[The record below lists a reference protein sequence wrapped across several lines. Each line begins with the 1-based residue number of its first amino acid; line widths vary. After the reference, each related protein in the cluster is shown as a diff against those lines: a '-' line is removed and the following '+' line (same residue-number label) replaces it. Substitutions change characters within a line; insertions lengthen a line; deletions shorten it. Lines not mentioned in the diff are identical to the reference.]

1 MASQIFRA
9 HGKFCASH
17 PWEVIVALLT
27 IVASMLAMEKSTV
40 TPHQHQQRN
49 CQGWKNNC
57 EGHEAEY
64 VVVDVILMT
73 VIRTSAILYSYY
85 QFLYLNK
92 FGSKYIL
99 GKSLALL
106 QLQCPVVYDCNW
118 K

>member
-27 IVASMLAMEKSTV
+27 IVASILAMEKSTV
-40 TPHQHQQRN
+40 TTNQQQRN

-64 VVVDVILMT
+64 LVVDVILMT
-73 VIRTSAILYSYY
+73 VIRSSAILYSYY

-99 GKSLALL
+99 GNYITIIIDLFAKIR
-106 QLQCPVVYDCNW
+106 
-118 K
+118 KTKKK